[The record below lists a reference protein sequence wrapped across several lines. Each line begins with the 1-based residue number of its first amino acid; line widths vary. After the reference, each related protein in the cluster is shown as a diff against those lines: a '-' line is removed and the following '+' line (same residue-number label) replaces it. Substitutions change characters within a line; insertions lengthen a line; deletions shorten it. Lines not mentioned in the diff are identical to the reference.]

1 MLSLKT
7 CQDIL
12 NKDRK
17 KYSEA
22 EIKIIR
28 EELTKLSRVDY
39 EFYTQTKRD
48 KREEESFHLHEGI
61 DRRTSDTRVQLE
73 ISRGAT

>member
-7 CQDIL
+7 CHDIL

-28 EELTKLSRVDY
+28 EELTKFSRVEY
-39 EFYTQTKRD
+39 EFYKQTKRD
-48 KREEESFHLHEGI
+48 KGEEESFHLHESVDG
-61 DRRTSDTRVQLE
+61 RTSDTRVQLK